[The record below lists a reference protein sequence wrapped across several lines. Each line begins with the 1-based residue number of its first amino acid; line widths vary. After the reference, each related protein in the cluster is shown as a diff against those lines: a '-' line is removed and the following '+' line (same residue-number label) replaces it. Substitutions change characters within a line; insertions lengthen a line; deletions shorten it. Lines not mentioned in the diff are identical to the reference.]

1 MYSNTNSRRCKA
13 PRALSPVPENQ
24 RPPPY
29 MFDGAASSGRDTM
42 NYNADSSQRAIA
54 PKAQVDRRRHGAMRD
69 FRTALGRAIMRSLE
83 HDQEIKEVFTTG
95 I

>member
-1 MYSNTNSRRCKA
+1 
-13 PRALSPVPENQ
+13 
-24 RPPPY
+24 
-29 MFDGAASSGRDTM
+29 M